1 MSENEDY
8 SNYECPHP
16 HDPDMYD
23 FDLQR
28 FFLIIICDILISKNF
43 SLKIFNI
50 LISQI
55 FLLNSFLHYFDF
67 HERKYQN
74 DPDYYDDVMQEN

>member
-1 MSENEDY
+1 MKFPGHIEIRMSENEDY

-28 FFLIIICDILISKNF
+28 FFLIII
-43 SLKIFNI
+43 FNI
-50 LISQI
+50 LISKKFFTPQ
-55 FLLNSFLHYFDF
+55 FFFALF
-67 HERKYQN
+67 
-74 DPDYYDDVMQEN
+74 